1 MAQTHVDS
9 VFPTLRIVDHP
20 LVRHKITLLRDRA
33 TPTKQFKELVD
44 EIAMLMA
51 YEATRDLALEPTSV
65 DTPLETTSGWAV
77 RGKKLFVAPRGMPFE
92 VVVAIEGWLKVRD
105 RAGDMAWIERRQ
117 VSERRT
123 VVSVATAQVRDKPE
137 EGASVVLEVAGD
149 VVLDLVEAAPATL
162 GWIRVRHRDGASGFV
177 RVSQVWGV

>member
-1 MAQTHVDS
+1 MRRLAGVFLLSLLLGLSPAAAQKAVEY
-9 VFPTLRIVDHP
+9 
-20 LVRHKITLLRDRA
+20 RA
-33 TPTKQFKELVD
+33 VGDAPAILYD
-44 EIAMLMA
+44 A
-51 YEATRDLALEPTSV
+51 P
-65 DTPLETTSGWAV
+65 AV

-149 VVLDLVEAAPATL
+149 VVLDLVEAAPATP